1 MSNEE
6 IDAINEA
13 AIAKY
18 AASITKYDAD
28 QAVADDLAHRKEIF
42 RQNFSIDALIYLKYG
57 MVGRL
62 NDFQSEQEYFSSLS
76 AEAARKS
83 DRATVNIAIAKDE
96 IRAIEEILA
105 EKQKAVKHN

>member
-6 IDAINEA
+6 INAINAA

-18 AASITKYDAD
+18 NAD

-42 RQNFSIDALIYLKYG
+42 RQNFSVDALIYLKYG
-57 MVGRL
+57 TISRL
-62 NDFQSEQEYFSSLS
+62 NDFQAEQEYFSRLA
-76 AEAARKS
+76 AEATRKS
-83 DRATVNIAIAKDE
+83 DRATENIAIAKNE